1 MLVCYVWVVLEA
13 RVMGAIGSAEFDLKS
28 STKSSSRPGLE

>member
-1 MLVCYVWVVLEA
+1 MCYVRVVLEA
-13 RVMGAIGSAEFDLKS
+13 RVVGAIGSAEFGLKS